1 MKTEGVRKLW
11 DRYKYAALIL
21 LIGAGL
27 LLWPGGSGHTAQTGQ
42 SEAPPAYTAA
52 ETLQTDLEEILGQIQ
67 GVGTVRVLLTVDT
80 DGERQLAQ
88 NTELRYSGSAT
99 APEDYS
105 RTSEPV
111 LLDGGDREETV
122 VTRRGYG
129 GSDPAAVSHLSG
141 GAGGLSGRRP
151 GRREAG
157 SHRGGFRLDRTV
169 QRPRHRGK
177 MSVIIWRRKGPMSG
191 NTKRNIVVATMAVLV
206 CAAVGLNWKYSTQ
219 EALQQ
224 AEETGTKILGEA
236 TLVSGQEGTELAED
250 TVYEGDDYF
259 ASARLTRQQARD
271 SAISLLEDA
280 AKQED
285 ADKEVA
291 NQASESIQVLASYTL
306 KEAQIENLVT
316 AKGYTDC
323 VAFMGDDSLSI
334 VVSTADGTLNSTDV
348 AKITD
353 IAMTETGYAASAIRI
368 MASN

>member
-1 MKTEGVRKLW
+1 MRKESLRKNAVVLTVLVLVGAAVFINWKFSPTAETANGAVSGEESGRKL
-11 DRYKYAALIL
+11 L
-21 LIGAGL
+21 
-27 LLWPGGSGHTAQTGQ
+27 GQ
-42 SEAPPAYTAA
+42 S
-52 ETLQTDLEEILGQIQ
+52 
-67 GVGTVRVLLTVDT
+67 
-80 DGERQLAQ
+80 
-88 NTELRYSGSAT
+88 
-99 APEDYS
+99 
-105 RTSEPV
+105 
-111 LLDGGDREETV
+111 
-122 VTRRGYG
+122 
-129 GSDPAAVSHLSG
+129 
-141 GAGGLSGRRP
+141 
-151 GRREAG
+151 
-157 SHRGGFRLDRTV
+157 
-169 QRPRHRGK
+169 
-177 MSVIIWRRKGPMSG
+177 
-191 NTKRNIVVATMAVLV
+191 
-206 CAAVGLNWKYSTQ
+206 
-219 EALQQ
+219 
-224 AEETGTKILGEA
+224 
-236 TLVSGQEGTELAED
+236 TLVSG
-250 TVYEGDDYF
+250 EGDSSADPAGEDAVYTGTDYF

>member
-1 MKTEGVRKLW
+1 
-11 DRYKYAALIL
+11 
-21 LIGAGL
+21 
-27 LLWPGGSGHTAQTGQ
+27 
-42 SEAPPAYTAA
+42 
-52 ETLQTDLEEILGQIQ
+52 
-67 GVGTVRVLLTVDT
+67 
-80 DGERQLAQ
+80 
-88 NTELRYSGSAT
+88 
-99 APEDYS
+99 
-105 RTSEPV
+105 
-111 LLDGGDREETV
+111 
-122 VTRRGYG
+122 
-129 GSDPAAVSHLSG
+129 
-141 GAGGLSGRRP
+141 
-151 GRREAG
+151 
-157 SHRGGFRLDRTV
+157 
-169 QRPRHRGK
+169 
-177 MSVIIWRRKGPMSG
+177 MSG
-191 NTKRNIVVATMAVLV
+191 NAKRNIVVATMAVLV

-334 VVSTADGTLNSTDV
+334 VVSTADGTLNSTDG